1 MRGEEVVIGSF
12 SVSVKFLLD
21 GSGPLWLSAVYGPNN
36 PSIRKEFWVEL
47 LDLFGLTYPS
57 WCVGGD
63 FNVIRRRSEKL
74 GGSGVTSSMRDFDG
88 FIRECEL
95 HDPPLRN
102 ASFTCL
108 QEVLPRWT
116 SDHWP
121 IVLDTNPFKWGP
133 TPFRFKNMRLQHHS
147 FKESFSSWWREF
159 EGNGWEGDKF
169 MRKLQFVKAKLKD
182 WNKNTFGM
190 LKERK
195 KTILDEIANID
206 AIEQEGTLSLDLAAQ
221 RVIRKGEL
229 EELILRE
236 EIHWKPSR

>member
-1 MRGEEVVIGSF
+1 
-12 SVSVKFLLD
+12 
-21 GSGPLWLSAVYGPNN
+21 
-36 PSIRKEFWVEL
+36 
-47 LDLFGLTYPS
+47 
-57 WCVGGD
+57 
-63 FNVIRRRSEKL
+63 
-74 GGSGVTSSMRDFDG
+74 
-88 FIRECEL
+88 
-95 HDPPLRN
+95 
-102 ASFTCL
+102 
-108 QEVLPRWT
+108 
-116 SDHWP
+116 
-121 IVLDTNPFKWGP
+121 
-133 TPFRFKNMRLQHHS
+133 MRLQHHS